1 MTSAPYPDDG
11 DDRAPPARRRG
22 LKIAAAAVAVA
33 VIAGLAGYAYVETTR
48 PRGGEVPLIKAEPG
62 PAKKRPEEP
71 GGMTIPNQDKL
82 VYEAM
87 SDEAGEAK
95 VERLLPPPEEPLP
108 PPSEPEASTPPV
120 TPPVAPPVEPPVT
133 PPAAPPTK
141 AEPAPS
147 PKPVAV
153 APSKGMRPAPALA
166 VKTYMLQLA
175 AFRSARQADVAWQRI
190 RKANSDVL
198 RGLEPKV
205 ERVDL
210 GPGKGVFFRL
220 RAGLLG
226 DEATAK
232 ALCTRLK
239 ARRIDCLVVR
249 P

>member
-1 MTSAPYPDDG
+1 MTAAHYPGDGG
-11 DDRAPPARRRG
+11 DDAPLGPARRRG
-22 LKIAAAAVAVA
+22 LKVAAAAVAVA

-62 PAKKRPEEP
+62 PTKKRPEEP
-71 GGMTIPNQDKL
+71 GGMTIPNPDKL

-87 SDEAGEAK
+87 SNEVGEAK

-108 PPSEPEASTPPV
+108 PPPEPEASAPPAAPPVTPPV
-120 TPPVAPPVEPPVT
+120 TPPAE
-133 PPAAPPTK
+133 
-141 AEPAPS
+141 AEPAPR
-147 PKPVAV
+147 PVAV
-153 APSKGMRPAPALA
+153 APSTGIPPAQALA

-175 AFRSARQADVAWQRI
+175 AFRSASQAGIAWR
-190 RKANSDVL
+190 RLHKANSDVL
-198 RGLEPKV
+198 GGLEPKV

-220 RAGLLG
+220 RAGSLG

-232 ALCTRLK
+232 ARCARLK
-239 ARRIDCLVVR
+239 ARRVDCLVAR